1 MQKQAFYKQVH
12 VWSGKV
18 LATVH
23 RAEECLITG
32 KGCDTNHNTTN
43 SRSGVFG

>member
-18 LATVH
+18 LATEQMGHHSVSV
-23 RAEECLITG
+23 
-32 KGCDTNHNTTN
+32 KG
-43 SRSGVFG
+43 